1 MLGTRI
7 EPWPMPSGSS
17 QLFFPFPNSND
28 TKTFLVTSSL
38 TDVALSP
45 TSSSLPFHFPT
56 LLIPDLES
64 PSPCSSLSSLA
75 SSTYSSNPFSSDGST
90 TAEFIASPDMTAR
103 SGQVC
108 TGRRGIFVTSTTTV
122 TTTSS
127 AVSDVNEPAMAQHI
141 EDKDAGRCAAAP
153 PAPAAAIAER
163 KKHERGMSTDLS
175 CSDEGDGGKGEG
187 EAERDGRG
195 SPKKKVKLR
204 LPLSLV

>member
-1 MLGTRI
+1 M
-7 EPWPMPSGSS
+7 
-17 QLFFPFPNSND
+17 
-28 TKTFLVTSSL
+28 VTSSL
-38 TDVALSP
+38 ADVPLSP

-75 SSTYSSNPFSSDGST
+75 SSTYSPDPFSSDGST
-90 TAEFIASPDMTAR
+90 TAEFVASPDMTTR

-108 TGRRGIFVTSTTTV
+108 TGRRGIFVTSITTV

-127 AVSDVNEPAMAQHI
+127 SVSDVNEPAMAQHI
-141 EDKDAGRCAAAP
+141 EDKETGRCVDAAP
-153 PAPAAAIAER
+153 TLAAIAER

-175 CSDEGDGGKGEG
+175 CGDEGGGGKGEG
-187 EAERDGRG
+187 EAEREGKG

-204 LPLSLV
+204 LPLSFV